1 MVFVEVG
8 CVKYTPDDSYE
19 SWLEKVQ
26 QAEYQQALKN
36 LAKGEPIDL
45 VLEKLSKRLMNKVL
59 HPVLKSLKES
69 PDNYSTEESKA
80 AYEKAYLR
88 QRRSPPADHVTDD

>member
-1 MVFVEVG
+1 MVPVEVG
-8 CVKYTPDDSYE
+8 CVKYTPDESYE
-19 SWLEKVQ
+19 NWLEKVQ

-69 PDNYSTEESKA
+69 PDNYNTEESKA
-80 AYEKAYLR
+80 AYEKAYLS
-88 QRRSPPADHVTDD
+88 QRKSPPADHITED